1 MIVGEEEHVGVPGA
15 QIPKEWSPKPD
26 GLGGKAA
33 AFQSS
38 QRLGQGL
45 CSGP

>member
-1 MIVGEEEHVGVPGA
+1 MSECQEPRFLRSGVP
-15 QIPKEWSPKPD
+15 SPT
-26 GLGGKAA
+26 GSVGKAA